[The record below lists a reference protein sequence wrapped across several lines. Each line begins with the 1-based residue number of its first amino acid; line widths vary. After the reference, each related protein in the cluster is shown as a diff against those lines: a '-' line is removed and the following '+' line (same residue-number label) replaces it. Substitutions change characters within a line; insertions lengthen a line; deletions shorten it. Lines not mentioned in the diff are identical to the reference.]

1 MLLSIPELIAASAT
15 GAAVAIGVGPI
26 STLWLGFA
34 ERTCAKVLAD
44 AATVRIDR
52 GVINNWLR
60 WWGPALLAA
69 VIGIGIICRAP
80 VLAVPAVV
88 LIAAAPRILISMAV
102 DRRRK
107 ELRRQLVPAM
117 SGLANT
123 SRAGMPISQGLASV
137 AEELPQ
143 PLRVEFDTM
152 VAECRGGRPLAR
164 VLEDAK
170 NRLGLEPFTLFA
182 TALQTQ
188 GERGGSAT
196 DLLETLSENL
206 RDVERL
212 DRTMDAATAGNRS
225 SIFILAVFPFVF
237 LLAMFILLPRET
249 SLMFTTLLGQAM
261 LLAAIALTCAS
272 VSWSRS
278 LLKFRG

>member
-1 MLLSIPELIAASAT
+1 MLLSIPEIIAASAT
-15 GAAVAIGVGPI
+15 GATVALGLGPI
-26 STLWLGFA
+26 STLWLGLA

-44 AATVRIDR
+44 ATAVRMDR
-52 GVINNWLR
+52 GVINGWLR

-69 VIGIGIICRAP
+69 IIGIGIILRAP
-80 VLAVPAVV
+80 VLALPAVA

-137 AEELPQ
+137 AGELPQ
-143 PLRVEFDTM
+143 PLRTEFDKM
-152 VAECRGGRPLAR
+152 VAECSGGRPLAR

-170 NRLGLEPFTLFA
+170 KRLGLEPFTLFA

-212 DRTMDAATAGNRS
+212 DRTMDAATAGNRA
-225 SIFILAVFPFVF
+225 SIFVLGVFPLVF
-237 LLAMFILLPRET
+237 LLAIFILLPRET
-249 SLMFTTLLGQAM
+249 SLMFTTLLGQVM
-261 LLAAIALTCAS
+261 LLAAVALTCLS

-278 LLKFRG
+278 LLKFRV